1 MLISLEGRNELNNF
15 VFSRSSRQYRIQSK
29 KIIKKELYASFKL
42 GLKLIYSW
50 YLHVYN
56 ELVRMLREIHA
67 YDSKKR
73 HINN

>member
-15 VFSRSSRQYRIQSK
+15 FPRGHLDSTWYNRRKSL
-29 KIIKKELYASFKL
+29 KELYASFKL

-56 ELVRMLREIHA
+56 ELVRMWREIHV
-67 YDSKKR
+67 YDSKKDT
-73 HINN
+73 